1 MGGKVDITVHASFFC
16 LNECAGKTHPFFSPF
31 FFCFKNFL
39 KVKLNLIPTKIEIC
53 TFLVKL
59 EVVYVILH
67 QATRGQERSPIDFLH
82 SFCGGYDLRS
92 LFT

>member
-1 MGGKVDITVHASFFC
+1 MGGTVVITVHASFFC
-16 LNECAGKTHPFFSPF
+16 LNECAGKTHPYFFL
-31 FFCFKNFL
+31 NFL

-53 TFLVKL
+53 TFLGKL